1 MAESFDLSRAYS
13 LKQEHMLT
21 GLRLTPA
28 FTDHPGTKGDASESR
43 WIDVLREFLPS
54 RYGVGPIFAI
64 DSTGGQSD
72 QIDIA
77 IFDQQYSPLFF
88 EQNGVNFV
96 PAESVYA
103 VCEVKPN
110 MNKSHLDYARG
121 KIASVRKL
129 NRTSAAIRHAG
140 GTYEPQDPTGKPILG
155 VFLSTEIEWVD
166 IRGSAAVAAIT
177 DTDPTAIDIGIA
189 VKGGAFDQ
197 MGGLT
202 FAPAGQELIWFA
214 TRLFRALS
222 GLGTALAIELDAYY
236 APLQGYEPAVA
247 HGDRVAGRPNTR

>member
-1 MAESFDLSRAYS
+1 
-13 LKQEHMLT
+13 MLA
-21 GLRLTPA
+21 GLGLTPA
-28 FTDHPGTKGDASESR
+28 FTDHPGTKGDATESR
-43 WIDVLREFLPS
+43 WIEVLREFLPN

-64 DSTGGQSD
+64 DSNGGQSD

-77 IFDQQYSPLFF
+77 VFDQQYSPLFF
-88 EQNGVNFV
+88 EQNGISFV

-110 MNKSHLDYARG
+110 MNKPHLDYARG

-140 GTYEPQDPTGKPILG
+140 GTYEPQDPAGKPILG
-155 VFLSTEIEWVD
+155 VFLSTEIDWSD

-177 DTDPTAIDIGIA
+177 DLDPTAIDMGIA
-189 VKGGAFDQ
+189 VRGGAFDRT
-197 MGGLT
+197 GGLA

-222 GLGTALAIELDAYY
+222 KLGTALAIDLDSYC
-236 APLQGYEPAVA
+236 APLEGHEPTVA
-247 HGDRVAGRPNTR
+247 HRDDGACDPRTP